1 MGASANPPGSRRP
14 LRSQP
19 GDFWLG
25 AFMVAEAP
33 VLLGFGLLEPATRE
47 SLLAYAFGSPL
58 GIAGTLATAI
68 VLGLATGWLGHR
80 LGFGQ

>member
-1 MGASANPPGSRRP
+1 MGTSTNPPAGRRP

-33 VLLGFGLLEPATRE
+33 LLLGLGLLEPATRE
-47 SLLAYAFGSPL
+47 QLLAVALGSPL
-58 GIAGTLATAI
+58 GLAGTVAAAI
-68 VLGLATGWLGHR
+68 ALGLATGWLGHR
-80 LGFGQ
+80 LGFGR